1 MRKELKLAF
10 SKWRINEGRTKT
22 RINEG
27 RTKTCLFK
35 MENKFCAGWRKE
47 EESLCD
53 GRFCTCVKLLGQF

>member
-35 MENKFCAGWRKE
+35 MENKFVRVGEKKKNLYAMGV
-47 EESLCD
+47 
-53 GRFCTCVKLLGQF
+53 FVHA